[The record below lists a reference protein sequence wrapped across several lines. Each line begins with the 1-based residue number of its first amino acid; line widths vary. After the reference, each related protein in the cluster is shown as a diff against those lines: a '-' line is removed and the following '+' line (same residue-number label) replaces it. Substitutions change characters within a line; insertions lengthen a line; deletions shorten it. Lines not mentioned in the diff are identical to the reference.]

1 MRPLRHS
8 ALVLCVFTALAP
20 HGWSQA
26 PPERLLT
33 PPSKRVPDEDL
44 LAEPPR
50 ITSSVNEVQ
59 LSFTALHRGHFV
71 TNLDANDLKVLDDNE
86 PPARIGSFWK
96 TQDLA
101 LKMAF
106 VVDASG
112 SVATSFRTE
121 QHSAIRFIEK
131 LLRRQDDQ
139 AAIVSFTAEPH
150 LDQAFTGDHKQVAA
164 AIKQL
169 HATNQGTAVFDAV
182 LYACERLR
190 SGPSAVPMRRAMVLI
205 TDGDDNAS
213 NASLAD
219 AIREAQ
225 QNDIMIYVVQVNAGI
240 FGKRSAQRTGLEM
253 LADETGGK
261 LLVADINFA
270 PAFHQI
276 EEELRFQY
284 VLTYTPSQWQID
296 GRFRKITLQALRS
309 GIRIHCRRGY
319 YARTKGSE

>member
-1 MRPLRHS
+1 MRPLRLS
-8 ALVLCVFTALAP
+8 ALGLCLLTALAP

-26 PPERLLT
+26 APERLT
-33 PPSKRVPDEDL
+33 PPSKSMPEEDT
-44 LAEPPR
+44 LAEAPR

-59 LSFTALHRGHFV
+59 LSFTALHRGRFV
-71 TNLDANDLKVLDDNE
+71 TNLDPNDLKLLDDNA

-96 TQDLA
+96 TEDLS

-121 QHSAIRFIEK
+121 QSSATRFVEK
-131 LLRRQDDQ
+131 LLHREGDQ

-150 LDQAFTGDHKQVAA
+150 LDQPFTDDHKQVAA

-169 HATNQGTAVFDAV
+169 HATQQGTAVFDAV

-190 SGPSAVPMRRAMVLI
+190 SGAKESRMRRAMVLI

-213 NASLAD
+213 HASLAE

-225 QNDIMIYVVQVNAGI
+225 QNDIMIYVVQVNGGI
-240 FGKRSAQRTGLEM
+240 FGRHSPQRTGLQM
-253 LADETGGK
+253 LADETGGR
-261 LLVADINFA
+261 LFVADVTYS

-284 VLTYTPSQWQID
+284 VLTYTPAEWQND
-296 GRFRKITLQALRS
+296 GRFRKITLHALRS
-309 GIRIHCRRGY
+309 GIRIHCRPGY
-319 YARTKGSE
+319 YALTRKSE

>member
-1 MRPLRHS
+1 
-8 ALVLCVFTALAP
+8 
-20 HGWSQA
+20 
-26 PPERLLT
+26 
-33 PPSKRVPDEDL
+33 
-44 LAEPPR
+44 
-50 ITSSVNEVQ
+50 VNEVQ

-71 TNLDANDLKVLDDNE
+71 ADLGADDLKLLDDNE

-96 TQDLA
+96 TEDLA
-101 LKMAF
+101 LKIAF

-121 QHSAIRFIEK
+121 QRSATRFVEK
-131 LLRRQDDQ
+131 LLRRRGDE

-150 LDQAFTGDHKQVAA
+150 IDQPFTADHNQVAA

-169 HATNQGTAVFDAV
+169 HATQQGTAIFDAV

-190 SGPSAVPMRRAMVLI
+190 GDAHEVRMRRAMVLI

-213 NASLAD
+213 HANLVD

-225 QNDIMIYVVQVNAGI
+225 QSDIVVYVVQVNSGI
-240 FGKRSAQRTGLEM
+240 FGKRSAQRAGLQT

-261 LLVADINFA
+261 LFVADVNFS
-270 PAFHQI
+270 PAFRQI

-284 VLTYTPSQWQID
+284 VLTYTPAQWRSD
-296 GRFRKITLQALRS
+296 GRFRRITLRALRS
-309 GIRIHCRRGY
+309 GIRIHCRPGY
-319 YARTKGSE
+319 YAAAKKSE